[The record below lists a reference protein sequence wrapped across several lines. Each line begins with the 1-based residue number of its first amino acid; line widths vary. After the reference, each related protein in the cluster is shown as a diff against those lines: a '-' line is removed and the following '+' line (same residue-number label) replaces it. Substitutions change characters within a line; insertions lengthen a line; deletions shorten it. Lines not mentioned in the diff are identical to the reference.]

1 MAAVA
6 AVTRRK
12 TRKAKAHAAH
22 TGGLTPSR
30 LAFKK
35 AAEICKGQPLP
46 NYRACM
52 AKEIRRIYAELTGK
66 TG

>member
-6 AVTRRK
+6 LTKKKA
-12 TRKAKAHAAH
+12 RKAKAHATH
-22 TGGLTPSR
+22 TGGLTPSK

>member
-6 AVTRRK
+6 VTKRRA
-12 TRKAKAHAAH
+12 RKAKASAAH

-35 AAEICKGQPLP
+35 AAEICKGRPLP
-46 NYRACM
+46 DYRACM
-52 AKEIRRIYAELTGK
+52 AREVKRIYAELTGK